1 MLPRYDTVLFT
12 DIWESAESFRTD
24 IASSVFSSALS
35 SANQTALFYLLYA
48 RYGNSPIANYD
59 TEQFKMKVFS
69 IIFQYGPT
77 WEKRLD
83 IQNKLRGLSEDELMA
98 GSRAIYNHA
107 YNPSTD
113 PSTSTLEE
121 LAMINDQN
129 TTNYKR
135 SKLEAYAQLWDLLE
149 TDITGEFI
157 DRFAVCFK
165 KFVSP
170 ERTFVYIDPLYEDEE
185 DDD

>member
-1 MLPRYDTVLFT
+1 
-12 DIWESAESFRTD
+12 
-24 IASSVFSSALS
+24 
-35 SANQTALFYLLYA
+35 
-48 RYGNSPIANYD
+48 
-59 TEQFKMKVFS
+59 
-69 IIFQYGPT
+69 
-77 WEKRLD
+77 
-83 IQNKLRGLSEDELMA
+83 MA